1 MTAIPLAAA
10 LATQLETTRPVM
22 TFVLGALTLALFFSF
37 LRLARGPSRPDRV
50 VALDL
55 ISMLA
60 VGYTAVYALFTDQP
74 VLLDAAIVVTLI
86 NFLATVG
93 FARYV
98 EKGTMRKDGARGE
111 RI

>member
-1 MTAIPLAAA
+1 MIPEFEVANVIVLVVLAV
-10 LATQLETTRPVM
+10 L
-22 TFVLGALTLALFFSF
+22 TFALFFSF
-37 LRLARGPSRPDRV
+37 IRLARGPSRPDRV

-60 VGYTAVYALFTDQP
+60 VGYTAVYAVFTDQP

-86 NFLATVG
+86 NFLATIG

-98 EKGTMRKDGARGE
+98 EKGTMRKETPRGG
-111 RI
+111 RV

>member
-1 MTAIPLAAA
+1 MNSPADFLFVARA
-10 LATQLETTRPVM
+10 LDVIVIGTL
-22 TFVLGALTLALFFSF
+22 TFSLFLSF

-60 VGYTAVYALFTDQP
+60 VGYTAVYAVFSGQAI
-74 VLLDAAIVVTLI
+74 LLDAAIVVTLV

-98 EKGTMRKDGARGE
+98 EKGTMGMQGAQEGDR
-111 RI
+111 R

>member
-1 MTAIPLAAA
+1 MNPAFDSDIA
-10 LATQLETTRPVM
+10 RPVVLL
-22 TFVLGALTLALFFSF
+22 VLGILTFALFFSF
-37 LRLARGPSRPDRV
+37 FRLARGPSRPDRV

-60 VGYTAVYALFTDQP
+60 VGYTAVYAVFTEQP
-74 VLLDAAIVVTLI
+74 VLLDAAIVVTLV

-98 EKGTMRKDGARGE
+98 EKGTMHKE
-111 RI
+111 RPGGRT